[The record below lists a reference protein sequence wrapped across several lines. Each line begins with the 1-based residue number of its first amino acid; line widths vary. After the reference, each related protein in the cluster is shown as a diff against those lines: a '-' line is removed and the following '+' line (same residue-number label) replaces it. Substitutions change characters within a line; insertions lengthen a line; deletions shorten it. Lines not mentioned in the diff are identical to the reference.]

1 MLKNR
6 GLASKGA
13 EVTGQKDVIQRH
25 RNNPLLQ
32 NKKAIQMRKCSATQ
46 QMKFAVCTKC
56 KRAPKW
62 GDVGGAAGRA
72 IGTWVGRAPLV

>member
-13 EVTGQKDVIQRH
+13 EVTGAKRMSFGDTNTIPYDKKTKQ
-25 RNNPLLQ
+25 
-32 NKKAIQMRKCSATQ
+32 KAIQMRRYVATQ

-56 KRAPKW
+56 KKSSKE
-62 GDVGGAAGRA
+62 G
-72 IGTWVGRAPLV
+72 